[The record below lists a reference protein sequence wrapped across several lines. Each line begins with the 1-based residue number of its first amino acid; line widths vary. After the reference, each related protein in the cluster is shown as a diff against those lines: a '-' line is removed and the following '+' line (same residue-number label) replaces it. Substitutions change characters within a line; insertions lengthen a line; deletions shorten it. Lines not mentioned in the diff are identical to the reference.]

1 MPAYFAGDGA
11 DSQKVGAHISVRYR
25 RSTTDD
31 ELRRL
36 AAEFDAEPHQCRGA
50 PLRGAQFDFRVV
62 SPDVQQVEHD
72 GAVLTVCLRVH
83 APQLERARRRLGMDA
98 DWRPH
103 ITVGIATRPRPR
115 L

>member
-36 AAEFDAEPHQCRGA
+36 AAEFDAEPHQ
-50 PLRGAQFDFRVV
+50 
-62 SPDVQQVEHD
+62 
-72 GAVLTVCLRVH
+72 
-83 APQLERARRRLGMDA
+83 
-98 DWRPH
+98 
-103 ITVGIATRPRPR
+103 
-115 L
+115 